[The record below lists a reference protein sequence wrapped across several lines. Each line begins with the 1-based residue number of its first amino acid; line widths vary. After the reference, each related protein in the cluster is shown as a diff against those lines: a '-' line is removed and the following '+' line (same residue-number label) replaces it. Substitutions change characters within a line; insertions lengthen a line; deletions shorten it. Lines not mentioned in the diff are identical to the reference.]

1 MFRNTISIPFVDV
14 YIKECNKGTAFD
26 LVLSEISSTA
36 AYDIGEK
43 NEDYRENSSSS
54 SGSIRA
60 EDVLYLG
67 DSENDNHSFRKAG
80 VSIGVRSDS
89 RITPKL
95 ECQHIINFDRLA
107 RFLRQLKDSHLKFSE
122 EQWIS

>member
-1 MFRNTISIPFVDV
+1 M
-14 YIKECNKGTAFD
+14 
-26 LVLSEISSTA
+26 VLSEISSTATA

-43 NEDYRENSSSS
+43 NEHYRENSSSCS
-54 SGSIRA
+54 SDIMRA

-67 DSENDNHSFRKAG
+67 DSENDNHAFRKAG

-95 ECQHIINFDRLA
+95 ECQHTINFDSLD
-107 RFLRQLKDSHLKFSE
+107 RFLQQLKDNHLKFSE
-122 EQWIS
+122 EQLVS

>member
-1 MFRNTISIPFVDV
+1 
-14 YIKECNKGTAFD
+14 
-26 LVLSEISSTA
+26 VLSEISSTA
-36 AYDIGEK
+36 AYNIGEK

-54 SGSIRA
+54 NNDIIRA

-95 ECQHIINFDRLA
+95 ECQHTINFDRLA
-107 RFLRQLKDSHLKFSE
+107 RFLRQLKESHLKFSE
-122 EQWIS
+122 EQLIS